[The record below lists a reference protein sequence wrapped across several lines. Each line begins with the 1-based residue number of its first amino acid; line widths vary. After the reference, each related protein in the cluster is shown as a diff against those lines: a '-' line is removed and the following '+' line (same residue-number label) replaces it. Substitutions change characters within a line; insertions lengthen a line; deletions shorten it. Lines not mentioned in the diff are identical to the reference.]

1 MHPPIKST
9 GISFTA
15 LYTSAVWQHNGLS
28 EAGLTPATGH
38 ALYGLLTPFESAS
51 QILAGGNIRIFLLQR
66 HLIIDELIADAINNR
81 QVTQILE
88 VACGLSPRGIRLRK
102 RFPQIHMVEA
112 DLPAMAARKA
122 AYLSREGHLDDQHQV
137 RPVDI
142 FAESGPLS
150 IEQLIKAEF
159 DTNGP
164 VLVITEGLTSYF
176 SLDNISQF
184 WQRLVPVFEQRK
196 GSEYLSETYLQP
208 PSSVFGKGLNLLK
221 SALGSITRAQV
232 SFHFSDD
239 DDARRHLTRQG
250 FSEVTVVNPEHW
262 YGRLAIPHSRGNPLV
277 RIIRA
282 AV

>member
-28 EAGLTPATGH
+28 EAGLTPTTGH
-38 ALYGLLTPFESAS
+38 ALYSLLTPFEGAS
-51 QILAGGNIRIFLLQR
+51 QMLAGGNIRIFLLQR

-81 QVTQILE
+81 QVTQVLE

-112 DLPAMAARKA
+112 DLPAMAARKE
-122 AYLSREGHLDDQHQV
+122 AYLSSEGYLDAQHQV

-150 IEQLIKAEF
+150 IEALIEAEF
-159 DTNGP
+159 DADGP
-164 VLVITEGLTSYF
+164 VLIITEGLTSYF
-176 SLDNISQF
+176 SLENISRF
-184 WQRLVPVFEQRK
+184 WQRLVPVLEQRR

-208 PSSVFGKGLNLLK
+208 GPSLFGTGLNLLK
-221 SALGSITRAQV
+221 SALGAITRAQV
-232 SFHFSDD
+232 SFHFSDED
-239 DDARRHLTRQG
+239 SAKRHLTELG
-250 FSEVTVVNPEHW
+250 FSDVSVINPENW
-262 YGRLAIPHSRGNPLV
+262 YGRLAIPHSRGEPLV
-277 RIIRA
+277 RVIRA